1 MSKQQGKLGLTAR
14 IVIGMALGLV
24 VGLICFYLTPHA
36 EPGQSAPEPGFV
48 QTWLTGGLFQIGSQL
63 FINSLKMLVV
73 PLVFVSL
80 VCGTCSLSDPA
91 TLGRLSLKTIGL
103 YLITTAIAIT
113 LAIVM
118 ALLLKPG
125 SGLDLKTDASYQAAK
140 APDLADVFANLVP
153 ANPIEAM
160 ASGNMLQIIVF
171 AVLFGI
177 AIALCGK
184 AGERI
189 AKLFEDFNEVIMKL
203 VTILMNLA
211 PFGVFFL
218 MAKLFAS
225 KGFETLGSL
234 AMYFGLVVAVLLM
247 HAFITYPVL
256 LKALT
261 RLSPLMFIS
270 KMRDAA
276 LFAFSTSSSNAT
288 LPVTLETVTKKL
300 GAKNTIAS
308 FTVPL
313 GATINMDGT
322 AIMQGVATVFIAQV
336 YGVDLSVS
344 DFLMVI
350 VTATLASIGTA
361 GVPGVGLI
369 MLAMVLNQ
377 VNLPVEGI
385 GLIMGVDR
393 LLDMTRTAVN
403 ITGDSMVTV
412 VVAKS
417 EGALDEAVYND
428 PHAAQKEEE
437 VHLPHR
443 TSQS

>member
-1 MSKQQGKLGLTAR
+1 MTKKQGKLGLTAR
-14 IVIGMALGLV
+14 IVIGMVLGFV
-24 VGLICFYLTPHA
+24 VGLICHYLTPA
-36 EPGQSAPEPGFV
+36 PVPGATPGFI
-48 QTWLTGGLFQIGSQL
+48 QTWLTQGIFQIGSQL
-63 FINSLKMLVV
+63 FIASLKMLVV

-80 VCGTCSLSDPA
+80 VCGTSSLSDPA
-91 TLGRLSLKTIGL
+91 KLGRLSLKTIGL
-103 YLITTAIAIT
+103 YLLTTAIAIT

-118 ALLLKPG
+118 ALLIRPG
-125 SGLDLKTDASYQAAK
+125 SGLDLKADTHFQASK

-153 ANPIEAM
+153 SNPIEAM
-160 ASGNMLQIIVF
+160 ANGNMLQIIVF

-177 AIALCGK
+177 AIALAGK

-189 AKLFEDFNEVIMKL
+189 AKLFDDFNEVIMKL

-211 PFGVFFL
+211 PYGVFFL

-225 KGFETLGSL
+225 KGLDTLGSL
-234 AMYFGLVVAVLLM
+234 ALYFGLVIVVLLI
-247 HAFITYPVL
+247 HAFVTYPVL
-256 LKALT
+256 LKL
-261 RLSPLMFIS
+261 LSGMNPFLFLR

-300 GAKNTIAS
+300 GAKNSIAS
-308 FTVPL
+308 FTIPL

-336 YGVDLSVS
+336 YDVHLSIS

-417 EGALDEAVYND
+417 EGELDTDVYND
-428 PHAAQKEEE
+428 PKAALKDEE
-437 VHLPHR
+437 VHIPHHKP
-443 TSQS
+443 S